1 MKPFAGTDITENKK
15 NEVTNGSEFLTAT
28 PSEAQSQALDTSGD
42 EALDMLLKKTKLP
55 LGLRIIK
62 WICAFLGL
70 MAVGFIMTYIT
81 AFDKDLL
88 PIEGLHSAWTD
99 FPWVFFV
106 AAAAIII
113 WAIIAIA
120 AHHKEKSVSESDE
133 SKNLMDR
140 VSTITDVIFGELGVP
155 ADAVDVDVL
164 SFTYKIKNGDIV
176 PCEGAF
182 DATPF
187 TSFTYKAFTDGEN
200 LHLADAEGKYSFP
213 LSSLCGIRR
222 VNKRISVFGW
232 SKDEDPTKGEYKKY
246 KMTVDQYGNLC
257 LKPYYILELEYAGE
271 TWGIYFPCYE
281 LDAFEKLTGIK
292 AEE

>member
-62 WICAFLGL
+62 WVCAFLGL
-70 MAVGFIMTYIT
+70 LAVGFIVTYIT
-81 AFDKDLL
+81 ADETVTPL
-88 PIEGLHSAWTD
+88 EGLHGAWTN
-99 FPWVFFV
+99 FSWVFFV
-106 AAAAIII
+106 GAALIIV
-113 WAIIAIA
+113 WAIISIT
-120 AHHKEKSVSESDE
+120 AHRKEKSVSESDE

-155 ADAVDVDVL
+155 ADAVSVDVL

-176 PCEGAF
+176 PCEGTF
-182 DATPF
+182 DTTPF
-187 TSFTYKAFTDGEN
+187 TSFTYKAFSDGEN

-213 LSSLCGIRR
+213 LSSLRGMRR

-232 SKDEDPTKGEYKKY
+232 GKDEDPTKGEYKKY
-246 KMTVDQYGNLC
+246 KMTVDEYGNVH
-257 LKPYYILELEYAGE
+257 LKPYYILETEHAGE
-271 TWGIYFPCYE
+271 IWGIYFPCYE

-292 AEE
+292 PEE